1 MRKPFVWMS
10 EEVYTRTIAE
20 QFAFEKREIM
30 KLLMQSGIQ
39 SILTTPEHL
48 TVDAINK
55 YIELKARGRV

>member
-55 YIELKARGRV
+55 

>member
-48 TVDAINK
+48 TVDAINI